1 MKISVNLTLVH
12 QNYSHVNLNQH
23 SRLCLFFLEILTN
36 GNLYGIA
43 KKIGSRTNEL
53 AFNLDFGS
61 LELAEFKTKNSFYSE
76 EVDIAYS
83 VLEVT
88 NTLIFFISMG
98 NALVKSLLNKTHVE

>member
-1 MKISVNLTLVH
+1 MNLTLVQ
-12 QNYSHVNLNQH
+12 QNFSYVNPKQH
-23 SRLCLFFLEILTN
+23 FKLCLLLFLEILTN

-53 AFNLDFGS
+53 AFNLDFGR
-61 LELAEFKTKNSFYSE
+61 LELAEFKKKNSFYSE

-98 NALVKSLLNKTHVE
+98 NALVESLLNKTHAE